1 MTLIPNPFDYSKG
14 LVGKFFMRFSLSNF
28 SGTSGKFIFDPDLRS
43 LQTVPT
49 IPESLISLYQEYN
62 FIAITRWVLF
72 LGSRSLTLDFWDT
85 ND

>member
-43 LQTVPT
+43 LQTCSHHPGKLDLF
-49 IPESLISLYQEYN
+49 IPRI
-62 FIAITRWVLF
+62 
-72 LGSRSLTLDFWDT
+72 
-85 ND
+85 